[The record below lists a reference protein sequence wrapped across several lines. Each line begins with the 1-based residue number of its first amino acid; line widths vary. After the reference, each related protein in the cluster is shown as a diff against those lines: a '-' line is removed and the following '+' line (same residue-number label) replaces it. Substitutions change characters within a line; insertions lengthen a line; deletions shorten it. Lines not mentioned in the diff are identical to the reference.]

1 MLIGYARVSTSDQ
14 NAASQIEELK
24 AAGCERIFTDT
35 ASGATADRPELRRLL
50 SEIMRPG
57 DTLVIW
63 KLDRLGRS
71 LKDLIDIVA
80 ALDGIGAGIRS
91 LTDPIDTTSAQGR
104 AMFQIFGAIA
114 EFERALMLERTMAGL
129 AAAKAQGRRG
139 GRPKRLLTKDLSAI
153 RSILSTKS
161 LTIEEVAA
169 LNGVS
174 RSTLIRRLKSAPAEG
189 EESSTAGTSKK
200 RRNPSN

>member
-14 NAASQIEELK
+14 SAASQEAALK
-24 AAGCERIFTDT
+24 QAGCERIFTDT
-35 ASGATADRPELRRLL
+35 ASGASADRPELRRLL
-50 SEIMRPG
+50 CEVIRSG

-71 LKDLIDIVA
+71 LKDLIDLVA
-80 ALDGIGAGIRS
+80 KLDSIGAGIRS

-114 EFERALMLERTMAGL
+114 EFERALMLERTMTGL

-139 GRPKRLLTKDLSAI
+139 GRPKRILTKDLSAI
-153 RSILSTKS
+153 RAILACKS
-161 LTIEEVAA
+161 LTLDEVAA
-169 LNGVS
+169 LNNVS
-174 RSTLIRRLKSAPAEG
+174 RSTLIRRLKAAPSVDNIAPPPS
-189 EESSTAGTSKK
+189 ESRT
-200 RRNPSN
+200 RRRASP